1 MSRLSATAQGILL
14 MITSIFLF
22 SLMDVMIKSAA
33 ATVNPVQ
40 GIWARYTV
48 QTVLVCLFILPRMPG
63 VLKTRYPLLQA
74 LRSAFVVG
82 ATGLYF
88 VSFANLPL
96 AQVAALMQIAPVLIT
111 LGAALFLREHIG
123 PRRAIGVA
131 IALIGALI
139 IIRPTPD
146 GFTPWSLLPLGG
158 ALCYS
163 AYVLATRFVGRDE
176 SVWTSL
182 FYTALFATITF
193 SAAVPFWWQALT
205 LQETAFLLGAGT
217 FGTIAQLLLIRAFAL
232 AEASILAPMGYSGLI
247 FAAIWSL
254 TIFGEPPDAATYLG
268 ALVIVGAGLYVW
280 QRERKTAVSVA
291 DQSGL

>member
-1 MSRLSATAQGILL
+1 MSRFSSTAQGIVL
-14 MITSIFLF
+14 MVASIFLF

-33 ATVNPVQ
+33 ATVNPVV
-40 GIWARYTV
+40 GIWARYSI
-48 QTVLVCLFILPRMPG
+48 QTVLVTLIILPKMPG
-63 VLKTRYPLLQA
+63 VLKTRYPFLQA
-74 LRSAFVVG
+74 LRSGFVVG

-88 VSFANLPL
+88 VSFAKLPL
-96 AQVAALMQIAPVLIT
+96 AQVAALMQIAPVIIT
-111 LGAALFLREHIG
+111 LGAAVFLREHIG

-131 IALIGALI
+131 IALVGALI

-146 GFTPWSLLPLGG
+146 GFTPWTLLPLGG

-182 FYTALFATITF
+182 FYTALFATVVF
-193 SAAVPFWWQALT
+193 SAAVPFWWQRLT
-205 LQETAFLLGAGT
+205 AAEAGYLIAAGI

-247 FAAIWSL
+247 FAAVWSMV
-254 TIFGEPPDAATYLG
+254 IFGEAPDMATYIG

-280 QRERKTAVSVA
+280 QRERQATRAVTR
-291 DQSGL
+291 Q